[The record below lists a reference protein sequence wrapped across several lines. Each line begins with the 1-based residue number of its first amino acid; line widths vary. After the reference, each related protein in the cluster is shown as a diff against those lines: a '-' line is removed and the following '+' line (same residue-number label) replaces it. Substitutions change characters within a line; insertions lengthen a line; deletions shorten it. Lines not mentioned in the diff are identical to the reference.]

1 MKKIFYFATL
11 AFLAMGMVACDKD
24 NDEPTPGPT
33 PGPNPGG
40 GDGVELVTGD
50 YVVSMYTDAEGTAS
64 EDLMLK
70 VSGQNGAY
78 TLENLFKIGRISLI
92 CTYSATDGTLTTD
105 GSFEVNGKTSK
116 VFGYYW
122 GLENSQTGEVSQ
134 AFAILSFIDPQ
145 GKAVA
150 DPMIIYTNKETGEL
164 AEFGSNLMLLLAPAH
179 LEGTG
184 DQQQLVVDE
193 KNAQIAGVIVT
204 GMPLSRVS
212 ATTSLSSVLRAP
224 MTIAPV
230 APVKVNR

>member
-24 NDEPTPGPT
+24 YDEPNPGPT
-33 PGPNPGG
+33 PGPTPGG

-78 TLENLFKIGRISLI
+78 TLENLFNIVGISLR
-92 CTYSATDGTLTTD
+92 CTYSATNGTLTTD
-105 GSFEVNGKTSK
+105 GSFEVSGQTSQ

-145 GKAVA
+145 GNAVA

-164 AEFGSNLMLLLAPAH
+164 AEFGSNLMLLLAPAS
-179 LEGTG
+179 L
-184 DQQQLVVDE
+184 QNNQLVVDE
-193 KNAQIAGVIVT
+193 ENAQIAGVIVT

>member
-24 NDEPTPGPT
+24 NDEPNPDPT

-78 TLENLFKIGRISLI
+78 TLENLFNIGGISLI

-105 GSFEVNGKTSK
+105 GSFEVSGQTSQ

-193 KNAQIAGVIVT
+193 ENAQIAGVIVT

-230 APVKVNR
+230 APVEVNR

>member
-24 NDEPTPGPT
+24 NDEPNPDPT

-40 GDGVELVTGD
+40 GDGVERVTGD

-78 TLENLFKIGRISLI
+78 TLENLFNIGGISLI

-105 GSFEVNGKTSK
+105 GSFEVSGQTSQ

-145 GKAVA
+145 ASAVA
-150 DPMIIYTNKETGEL
+150 DPMIIYTNQETGEL

-193 KNAQIAGVIVT
+193 ENAQIAGVIVT

>member
-24 NDEPTPGPT
+24 NDEPNPGPT
-33 PGPNPGG
+33 PGPTPGG

-78 TLENLFKIGRISLI
+78 TLENLFNIGGISLI

-105 GSFEVNGKTSK
+105 GSFEVSGQTSQ

-145 GKAVA
+145 GNAVA

-164 AEFGSNLMLLLAPAH
+164 AEFGSNLMLLLAPAS
-179 LEGTG
+179 L
-184 DQQQLVVDE
+184 QNNQLVVDE
-193 KNAQIAGVIVT
+193 ENAQIAGVIVT

>member
-1 MKKIFYFATL
+1 
-11 AFLAMGMVACDKD
+11 
-24 NDEPTPGPT
+24 
-33 PGPNPGG
+33 
-40 GDGVELVTGD
+40 
-50 YVVSMYTDAEGTAS
+50 
-64 EDLMLK
+64 MLK

-78 TLENLFKIGRISLI
+78 TLENLFNIGGISLI

-105 GSFEVNGKTSK
+105 GSFEVSGQTSQ

-145 GKAVA
+145 ASAVA
-150 DPMIIYTNKETGEL
+150 DPMIIYTNQETGEL
-164 AEFGSNLMLLLAPAH
+164 AEFGSNLMLLLAPAS
-179 LEGTG
+179 L
-184 DQQQLVVDE
+184 QNNQLVVDE
-193 KNAQIAGVIVT
+193 DNAQIAGVIVT

>member
-24 NDEPTPGPT
+24 NDDPNPNPN
-33 PGPNPGG
+33 PNPGG

-78 TLENLFKIGRISLI
+78 TLENLFNIGGISLI

-105 GSFEVNGKTSK
+105 GSFEVNGQTSQ

-145 GKAVA
+145 ASAVA
-150 DPMIIYTNKETGEL
+150 DPMIIYTNQETGEL
-164 AEFGSNLMLLLAPAH
+164 AEFGSNLMLLLAPAS
-179 LEGTG
+179 L
-184 DQQQLVVDE
+184 QNNQLVVDE
-193 KNAQIAGVIVT
+193 DNAQIAGVIVT